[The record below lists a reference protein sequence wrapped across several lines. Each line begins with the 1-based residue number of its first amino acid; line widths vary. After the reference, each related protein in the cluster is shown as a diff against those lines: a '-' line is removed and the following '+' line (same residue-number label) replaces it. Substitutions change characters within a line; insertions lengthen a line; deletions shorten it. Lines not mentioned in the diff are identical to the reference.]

1 MYTELLQHI
10 QQYTPLNKTEEQ
22 AIVQHFKVLQLKKK
36 TLILKPGEICK
47 GNYFVAKGCLRMYF
61 FDDKGVEQTT
71 QFAIEN
77 WWLSDYTSLTLQKA
91 SDFYLQTVEDSTIL
105 VLKNSVEDTLFK
117 EVPKL
122 ERYFRLIFKRT
133 CAASQY
139 LARYNHNLSREAHYR
154 HFNKSFPE
162 FVQRIPQYM
171 LASFLGF
178 TPEFLSKIR
187 AKKDRPI
194 S

>member
-133 CAASQY
+133 SAASQY
-139 LARYNHNLSREAHYR
+139 LARYNHNLSREAHYH

-171 LASFLGF
+171 LASFLALRLNF
-178 TPEFLSKIR
+178 
-187 AKKDRPI
+187 
-194 S
+194 

>member
-71 QFAIEN
+71 QFAIEGRVP
-77 WWLSDYTSLTLQKA
+77 LAVALTTS
-91 SDFYLQTVEDSTIL
+91 
-105 VLKNSVEDTLFK
+105 N
-117 EVPKL
+117 
-122 ERYFRLIFKRT
+122 R
-133 CAASQY
+133 
-139 LARYNHNLSREAHYR
+139 ARSRSREGSA
-154 HFNKSFPE
+154 
-162 FVQRIPQYM
+162 
-171 LASFLGF
+171 GC
-178 TPEFLSKIR
+178 SKNV
-187 AKKDRPI
+187 A
-194 S
+194 